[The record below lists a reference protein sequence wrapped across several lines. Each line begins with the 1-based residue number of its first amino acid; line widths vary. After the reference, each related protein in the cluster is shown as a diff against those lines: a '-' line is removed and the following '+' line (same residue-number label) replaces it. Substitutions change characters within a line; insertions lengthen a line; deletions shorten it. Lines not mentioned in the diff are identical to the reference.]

1 MAIAQRQTVQTPAT
15 EGPRAKSLRPF
26 ERAGAASL
34 RASTLEALAAF
45 ERAAVAYPLADMRL
59 RVAAARAMDELR
71 VEWKRDALPE
81 DLASEIERWDDGD
94 FSGTRADVELANF
107 AIAALLGSDV
117 RVGEPVSDLDA
128 DLE

>member
-1 MAIAQRQTVQTPAT
+1 
-15 EGPRAKSLRPF
+15 
-26 ERAGAASL
+26 
-34 RASTLEALAAF
+34 
-45 ERAAVAYPLADMRL
+45 
-59 RVAAARAMDELR
+59 MDELR

>member
-15 EGPRAKSLRPF
+15 EGPRANSLRPF